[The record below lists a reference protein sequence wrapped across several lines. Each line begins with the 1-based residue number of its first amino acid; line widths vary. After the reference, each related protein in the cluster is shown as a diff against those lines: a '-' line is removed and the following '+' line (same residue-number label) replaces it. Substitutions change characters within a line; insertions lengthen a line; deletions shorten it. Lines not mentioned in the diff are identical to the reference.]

1 MDKYDFSGW
10 ATRYNV
16 PCSDGRTILTGAFR
30 DNDGETVPLVW
41 NHQHGGP
48 ENILGHAMLK
58 HTDEGVRAYVSF
70 NDTEQG
76 KMAKELV
83 GHGDISA
90 LSIYA
95 NKLKEQAHNVIH
107 GAIREV
113 SLVLSGANPE
123 AFIDQ
128 VSIAHSDG
136 TDDEEAIIYMG
147 ELPFEFG
154 NSENSKSEE
163 IKHSEGNDET
173 KDDSKEDEDK
183 MPAPKEETKDVSDK
197 TVEEIFGD
205 IEKKLTPEEMN
216 TVYAVIGA
224 ASEIDDDDEDEDE
237 DDGGE
242 EEMKHNVFD
251 QDEMEG
257 NFLQHSDEIEIVN
270 LAKKTGSFKDALNYY
285 SEENGYIAHGEQAVP
300 VGGFSQDPQ
309 VPGNVSW
316 MFPEY
321 HDLNENRPPE
331 MVTDDWSW
339 QEKVINK
346 CSKTPFNR
354 IRTNY
359 VDIRHIEELRA
370 KGYPRKGA
378 YKTYSGNFTAARRT
392 TDPQTVYVK
401 NALHRDDITDITDF
415 NYVDY
420 LYKIDLQMLKNE
432 IATAI
437 LFGDGRDESSED
449 KIQEDKIR
457 PIWTDDDLYTMK
469 GVLDL
474 EAAKAEMNGTDTG
487 KHFGDNYILAEAFM
501 MKVLY
506 MREKFKGS
514 GTPDLFCTPHMLN
527 VMLFARDLNG
537 RRIYSSI
544 EEIRS
549 ALNVKSIVT
558 IEQMEDKQ
566 RVDATTGKKYKL
578 DAILVNLEDYA
589 IGSTKGGQISHFTQ
603 FDIDFNQEKSLIE
616 TRLCGALK
624 KVWSAIVIEEEV
636 SSSQGNS

>member
-1 MDKYDFSGW
+1 MSSNYDFSGW
-10 ATRYNV
+10 ATRYNIH
-16 PCSDGRTILTGAFR
+16 CSDGRTILPGAF
-30 DNDGETVPLVW
+30 DDCDGKTVPLVW
-41 NHQHGGP
+41 NHQHNEP
-48 ENILGHAMLK
+48 ENILGNAVLEH
-58 HTDEGVRAYVSF
+58 HDEGVMAYCTF
-70 NDTEQG
+70 NDTEAGQLG
-76 KMAKELV
+76 KKIV
-83 GHGDISA
+83 QHGDITA

-95 NKLKEQAHNVIH
+95 NKLKQKAVTSNTANVIH

-113 SLVLSGANPE
+113 SLVLAGANPG
-123 AFIDQ
+123 AYIDFES
-128 VSIAHSDG
+128 VLEHSDEDG
-136 TDDEEAIIYMG
+136 EAAIIYSG
-147 ELPFEFG
+147 DDNGFDFLEH
-154 NSENSKSEE
+154 SEE
-163 IKHSEGNDET
+163 KEPEEPKKEENKMAET
-173 KDDSKEDEDK
+173 KPEEK
-183 MPAPKEETKDVSDK
+183 KEEPKDK
-197 TVEEIFGD
+197 TVQEVFED
-205 IEKKLTPEEMN
+205 IQKKLSDEEMN
-216 TVYAVIGA
+216 VVYAIIGQA
-224 ASEIDDDDEDEDE
+224 AEEGK
-237 DDGGE
+237 GGEKQEE
-242 EEMKHNVFD
+242 EEMKHNVFE
-251 QDEMEG
+251 QDEQSTE
-257 NFLQHSDEIEIVN
+257 NTFLMHSDQVDILN
-270 LAKKTGSFKDALNYY
+270 NAKKHGSFREALN
-285 SEENGYIAHGEQAVP
+285 EFAEDAGIIAHGDSAVP

-321 HDLNENRPPE
+321 HDVNANRPPE
-331 MVTDDWSW
+331 MITDDWTW

-346 CSKTPFNR
+346 CHKLPFSR
-354 IRTNY
+354 VRTNY
-359 VDIRHIEELRA
+359 VDIRHIDELRA

-401 NALHRDDITDITDF
+401 NALHRDDIVDITDF

-432 IATAI
+432 LATAI
-437 LFGDGRDESSED
+437 LFGDGRSDESED

-474 EAAKAEMNGTDTG
+474 TAAKAELNGSDTS
-487 KHFGDNYILAEAFM
+487 KHFGENYVLAEAFM

-514 GTPDLFCTPHMLN
+514 GTPDLYCTPHMLN

-549 ALNVKSIVT
+549 ALNVNSIVT

-566 RVDATTGKKYKL
+566 RVDTKTGKKYKL
-578 DAILVNLEDYA
+578 DAILVNLQDYA
-589 IGSTKGGQISHFTQ
+589 LGSTKGGEISHFTQ

-616 TRLCGALK
+616 TRLSGALT

>member
-1 MDKYDFSGW
+1 MSKKYDFSGW
-10 ATRYNV
+10 ATRYNIH
-16 PCSDGRTILTGAFR
+16 CSDGRTILPGAF
-30 DNDGETVPLVW
+30 DDCDGKTVPLVW
-41 NHQHGGP
+41 NHQHDEP
-48 ENILGHAMLK
+48 ENVLGNAVLEH
-58 HTDEGVRAYVSF
+58 HDEGVKAYCTF
-70 NDTEQG
+70 NGTEAG
-76 KMAKELV
+76 KLAKEIV
-83 GHGDISA
+83 QHGDITA

-95 NKLKEQAHNVIH
+95 NKLKQQAVSSTAANVIH

-113 SLVLSGANPE
+113 SLVLASANPG
-123 AFIDQ
+123 AYIDSES
-128 VSIAHSDG
+128 VMAHSD
-136 TDDEEAIIYMG
+136 DDGEVAIIYSG
-147 ELPFEFG
+147 DESGFNFLEH
-154 NSENSKSEE
+154 SAEKKEEEKSEPE
-163 IKHSEGNDET
+163 S
-173 KDDSKEDEDK
+173 
-183 MPAPKEETKDVSDK
+183 PKESKKEEKKMDEEK
-197 TVEEIFGD
+197 TVEEVFED

-216 TVYAVIGA
+216 VVYAIIGQA
-224 ASEIDDDDEDEDE
+224 AEGGLDEDDDDEE
-237 DDGGE
+237 DDE
-242 EEMKHNVFD
+242 EEGNMKHNVFD
-251 QDEMEG
+251 QDEVAG
-257 NFLQHSDEIEIVN
+257 QDYLAHSDEVEIVN

-285 SEENGYIAHGEQAVP
+285 AEDNGFIAHGEQAVP

-321 HDLNENRPPE
+321 HDVNANRPPE
-331 MVTDDWSW
+331 MITDDWTW

-346 CSKTPFNR
+346 CHKLPFSR
-354 IRTNY
+354 VRTNY
-359 VDIRHIEELRA
+359 VDIRHIDELRA

-401 NALHRDDITDITDF
+401 NALHRDDIVDITDF

-420 LYKIDLQMLKNE
+420 LYKIDQQMLKNE

-437 LFGDGRDESSED
+437 LFGDGRSDESED

-474 EAAKAEMNGTDTG
+474 AAAKAELNGSDTS
-487 KHFGDNYILAEAFM
+487 KHFGDNYVLAEAFM
-501 MKVLY
+501 MKILY

-514 GTPDLFCTPHMLN
+514 GTPDLYCTPHMLN

-549 ALNVKSIVT
+549 ALNVNSIIT

-578 DAILVNLEDYA
+578 DAILVNLQDYA

-616 TRLCGALK
+616 TRLSGALT

-636 SSSQGNS
+636 KSSQGNS